1 MNSDQVKGKMTGAA
15 GKVKQATG
23 EATGNENMANRG
35 VADQAKG
42 AAQETWGNIKDAANQ
57 SAQTHEAEQHR
68 RNAEK
73 REEVSEKIDHAKER
87 TNEKIDEVKERE
99 KLRRSA

>member
-1 MNSDQVKGKMTGAA
+1 MNSDQIKGKATEMG
-15 GKVKQATG
+15 GKLKQATG
-23 EATGNENMANRG
+23 EATGNESMANRG

-42 AAQETWGNIKDAANQ
+42 AAQETWGNLKDAAKE
-57 SAQTHEAEQHR
+57 AGKTREAETHE
-68 RNAEK
+68 RNAEA
-73 REEVSEKIDHAKER
+73 REHVSEKIDHAKDR

>member
-1 MNSDQVKGKMTGAA
+1 MNSDQVKGKMTNVG
-15 GKVKQATG
+15 GKLKQAAG

-42 AAQETWGNIKDAANQ
+42 AAQETWGNIKDAANE
-57 SAQTHEAEQHR
+57 AAKTREAEQHE
-68 RNAEK
+68 RNAEA
-73 REEVSEKIDHAKER
+73 RERMSEKIDHAKDR

-99 KLRRSA
+99 RLRRPA